1 VEDDGAPA
9 ESVPAAEVVPVQ
21 VAQEANRRWWQAAV
35 PVHLA
40 SDFYDV
46 EGWLADGRGPRPRE
60 VEVLGDVAG
69 LDLVHLQCHFGQDT
83 LAWARAGATVTGL
96 DFSEVAIAAA
106 RGLAERAGLAD
117 RADFVCAPVAEAT
130 SALGGRSF
138 DVVYVSLGAL
148 CWLPSVDEWAE
159 QVAGLLRPGGRLFL
173 HETHPLSMALAD
185 DDLTV
190 VYTYFED
197 VAPYADNQ
205 AGRYADQTATEALP
219 GDTTFGWNHGL
230 GELVGSLIGRGLR
243 IDRLDEHDWT
253 SSKRFPWLVEVA
265 EEGFVIPE
273 GHLRIPL
280 SFTLVAAKP

>member
-21 VAQEANRRWWQAAV
+21 EAQEANRRWWQAAV

-83 LAWARAGATVTGL
+83 LARAGATVTGL